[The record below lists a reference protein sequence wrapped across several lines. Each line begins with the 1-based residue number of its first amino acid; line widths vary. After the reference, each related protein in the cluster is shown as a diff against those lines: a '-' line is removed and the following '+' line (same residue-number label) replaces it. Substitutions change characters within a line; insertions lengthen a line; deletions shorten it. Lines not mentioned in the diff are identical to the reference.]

1 MLTDIVQIVMLETAE
16 TTWMKMY
23 EYYDYLC
30 IAHAV
35 GLTTVFFSSCGAV
48 SIDFSCWASKKLQS
62 SSAKQKNS
70 VTLYS
75 ENIAVR
81 CCITIDCNLKLQ
93 QLSLF
98 F

>member
-1 MLTDIVQIVMLETAE
+1 MLTDIVQIAMFETAE

-48 SIDFSCWASKKLQS
+48 SIDFSC
-62 SSAKQKNS
+62 
-70 VTLYS
+70 
-75 ENIAVR
+75 
-81 CCITIDCNLKLQ
+81 
-93 QLSLF
+93 
-98 F
+98 